1 MKRKLTLFII
11 FIFLFLYFPNIVNA
25 SGISYGDCIKNYG
38 SIRLSGVGNDN
49 YAGGKIT
56 GDVRKMEGNDI
67 EFYVLAQAKAWHRV
81 KNFNYTITD
90 NNGSTCTGV
99 VSGGEL
105 ENGEGDALIYF
116 AVNKDTVKTLSV
128 ESQSVKRSNGGD
140 ITTIGSIS
148 FDVAAKSSEYESLV
162 EQGAI
167 FSGDLMLNSPLKCD
181 ETIEDTIKHYWK
193 YVIILAPI
201 LLIVMCTIDFMKA
214 VMSSD
219 SDAIQKSGT
228 NAMKRA
234 IAMFLLMLLPTILII
249 IFKWFGIESSLCF

>member
-1 MKRKLTLFII
+1 MKRKLILFIV
-11 FIFLFLYFPNIVNA
+11 FISLFLCLPGIA
-25 SGISYGDCIKNYG
+25 SAANISYGDCIKSYG
-38 SIRLSGVGNDN
+38 SARLSGVGSDNDV
-49 YAGGKIT
+49 GGKIT
-56 GDVRKMEGNDI
+56 GEVRKASGNDI

-90 NNGSTCTGV
+90 NNGNTCSGV

-116 AVNKDTVKTLSV
+116 TVKRDSVKTLVV
-128 ESQSVKRSNGGD
+128 ESQSVKRSNGED
-140 ITTIGSIS
+140 ATTIGSIS
-148 FDVAAKSSEYESLV
+148 FDVAAKAAEYDSLV

-167 FSGDLMLNSPLKCD
+167 FSGDLMSNTPLECD
-181 ETIEDTIKHYWK
+181 DTIEDTIKHYWK

-228 NAMKRA
+228 NALKRT
-234 IAMFLLMLLPTILII
+234 IAMFLLLLLPTILII